1 MKPVFHPSPA
11 KPQNP
16 KTPKPRGLEKFEE
29 IYPGVNSY
37 SIALKRMINY
47 NKLSNLGI
55 MSKIIRDRIDSASMK
70 KYNKTKSKQQMY
82 SFGSTV
88 NQADNAF
95 ATRNDM
101 QDIGYKTQ

>member
-1 MKPVFHPSPA
+1 
-11 KPQNP
+11 
-16 KTPKPRGLEKFEE
+16 
-29 IYPGVNSY
+29 
-37 SIALKRMINY
+37 
-47 NKLSNLGI
+47 